1 MSPKGGETW
10 GTPAPD
16 SITLPRA
23 YCHHQ
28 DFRIVNPQSALD
40 QFLHTGTNENC
51 PWGQTEYT
59 PI

>member
-16 SITLPRA
+16 SITPLAGGFSSPGCPYRE
-23 YCHHQ
+23 
-28 DFRIVNPQSALD
+28 SELD

-51 PWGQTEYT
+51 SLGTD
-59 PI
+59 